1 MGQDGTRSYLSII
14 MASMVKII
22 FYYLWMNIHL
32 HFAYMLI
39 YSLIAK
45 VPIWAFVHILQ
56 SVYLLEFFVLLDNY
70 F

>member
-39 YSLIAK
+39 YSQIAK
-45 VPIWAFVHILQ
+45 VAIWEFVTYYK
-56 SVYLLEFFVLLDNY
+56 VYICWSSLY